1 MISGYYG
8 NFFFLTGITFCI
20 VQSVL
25 GLGLFFPFLGT
36 ACLIRIRKKNL
47 CTQQEQRQPGKWGI
61 GKINKLYFENCVRQA
76 LRSADEN
83 KYNCPPPGLDGWR
96 NRVEKLNG
104 AVCV

>member
-1 MISGYYG
+1 LHSTKRFGVGVIFSIFGD
-8 NFFFLTGITFCI
+8 
-20 VQSVL
+20 SVSNSN
-25 GLGLFFPFLGT
+25 T
-36 ACLIRIRKKNL
+36 EKNL

-83 KYNCPPPGLDGWR
+83 KYNCPPPGLDGWQ